1 MFGFFKKHLDSEQT
15 FLYNDVG
22 TYVRGGVLIDC
33 KNQIEIQIC
42 FIHYSSA
49 YHRYFHIVCF
59 LPGSRAQVI
68 PDHYLSWN
76 VKKGDTLWTIAKN
89 YLPSGRDIRDY
100 IIEIRKWNGLDSYNI
115 IEGQLLQIPIYDE
128 SSRIDHTSKV
138 FGMNE

>member
-1 MFGFFKKHLDSEQT
+1 MT
-15 FLYNDVG
+15 
-22 TYVRGGVLIDC
+22 VRIKSKFRFALFTTVLLT
-33 KNQIEIQIC
+33 
-42 FIHYSSA
+42 
-49 YHRYFHIVCF
+49 IVISILSVF

-128 SSRIDHTSKV
+128 SSRIDHTSEV